1 MKNNMKKG
9 LILLVS
15 MMLLSNNM
23 FAKEVEIKSMML
35 DGMSIQDIKI
45 YASEDRVDFIGW
57 ISGRK
62 IAEQKEIT
70 YSEDVHKTDIQ
81 IMDQRIIINDL
92 NMKGE
97 YIKNRGIVFD
107 IDCEELELDDRARE
121 NIYLIKSSLEN
132 NNQQNRLAIKY
143 ANIETMMQLL
153 SIVHDFQL
161 YYTED
166 DQVIISEELV
176 SGSFEKKQEDSE
188 GALNKFIIG
197 SSGDQAYSQYF
208 IPYELT
214 IRYGEDKQ

>member
-1 MKNNMKKG
+1 MKKG